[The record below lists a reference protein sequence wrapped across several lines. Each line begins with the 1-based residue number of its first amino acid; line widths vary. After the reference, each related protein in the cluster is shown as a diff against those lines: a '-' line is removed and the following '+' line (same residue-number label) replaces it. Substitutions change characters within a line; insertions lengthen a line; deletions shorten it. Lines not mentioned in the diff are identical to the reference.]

1 MSIPDSGTI
10 TVAPTPEFCRWS
22 SASMWTPG
30 PFESKPSRAMYYLT
44 DVDPKWE
51 ADRKSEHLLDFNLPT
66 LWAIS
71 IHEVYPG
78 HFLHYQSEEGGVEG
92 QEVDDVCAGLLSW
105 KGGRTTASR

>member
-1 MSIPDSGTI
+1 MPDSGGI
-10 TVAPTPEFCRWS
+10 AVAPTPEFFRWS

-51 ADRKSEHLLDFNLPT
+51 ADRKSEHLRDFNLPT
-66 LWAIS
+66 LWSIS

-78 HFLHYQSEEGGVEG
+78 HFLHYQFLQESGLEGPPL
-92 QEVDDVCAGLLSW
+92 DDVRAGVVH
-105 KGGRTTASR
+105 GRAGRTTASR